1 MSFLY
6 NAWYCVTWASQV
18 SRDEMMGRTL
28 LNEPVLLYRKENGE
42 AVAIGNRCPHRF
54 APLHLGKLKG
64 DAVQCPYHGLTFNES
79 GACVHNP
86 HGDGALPEAAKV
98 KSYRLVERDGILWIW
113 MGDQGKADE
122 SLIPDFSTLLDPAF
136 AKSEDYLNIGA
147 NYQLMTDNLLD
158 LSHVPFLH
166 PFLSPQG
173 PPPPGFE
180 AKFDLKQED
189 NTVYAFT
196 TLINVPVSPLF
207 QILWQENVEVGE
219 MRSHMR
225 WNPPSNLWL
234 DNGITYVGR
243 PTSEGPA
250 FPSAHLLTPETE
262 TSTHYHWA
270 AARDRK
276 IDDIELGKELA
287 AGVRQA
293 FEHEDEPIIEACQ
306 RMMGTTDLMS
316 LKPVI
321 LPGDGAA
328 IRARRILAKLI
339 AAEQEAAPRVA

>member
-6 NAWYCVTWASQV
+6 NTWYCAAWGSEVG
-18 SRDEMMGRTL
+18 RDQLLGRTL
-28 LNEPVLLYRKENGE
+28 LNEHVLLYRKENGD

-54 APLHLGKLKG
+54 APLNMGKLKG
-64 DAVQCPYHGLTFNES
+64 DAVQCPYHGLTFNEH

-86 HGDGALPEAAKV
+86 HGDGSVPEATKV
-98 KSYRLVERDGILWIW
+98 KSYKLVERDSILWIW
-113 MGDQGKADE
+113 MGDQSKADE
-122 SLIPDFSTLLDPAF
+122 SLIADFSTLVDPAF
-136 AKSEDYLNIGA
+136 ARSEDYLHIGA

-166 PFLSPQG
+166 PFLADQG
-173 PPPPGFE
+173 APPPGFE
-180 AKFDLKQED
+180 VKVDLKQEA

-196 TLINVPVSPLF
+196 TLINAPTSPLYKM
-207 QILWQENVEVGE
+207 LWDTDVAIGE
-219 MRSHMR
+219 MRAHMR
-225 WNPPSNLWL
+225 WDVPSSLWL
-234 DNGITYVGR
+234 DNGMTHVGR
-243 PTSEGPA
+243 PASEGPS

-262 TSTHYHWA
+262 TTTHYHWA
-270 AARDRK
+270 AARNSK
-276 IDDIELGKELA
+276 IDDVELGKSLA

-293 FEHEDEPIIEACQ
+293 FEHEDEPMIEACQ

-316 LKPVI
+316 LRPVV

-339 AAEQEAAPRVA
+339 AEEQRVIQSAS

>member
-6 NAWYCVTWASQV
+6 NAWYCAAWASEV

-54 APLHLGKLKG
+54 APLHRGKLKG

-86 HGDGALPEAAKV
+86 HGDGTLPQAAKV

-113 MGDQGKADE
+113 MGDQSKVDE

-136 AKSEDYLNIGA
+136 ATSEDYLNIGA

-166 PFLSPQG
+166 PFLADQG

-180 AKFDLKQED
+180 AKFDLKQEG

-207 QILWQENVEVGE
+207 KMLWQENVEVGE

-225 WNPPSNLWL
+225 WSPPSSLWL
-234 DNGITYVGR
+234 DNGMTHVGR

-270 AARDRK
+270 VARDRQ
-276 IDDIELGKELA
+276 IHDIALGKGLA

-306 RMMGTTDLMS
+306 DMMGTTDLMS
-316 LKPVI
+316 LRPVI

-339 AAEQEAAPRVA
+339 TAERQAAPYAS